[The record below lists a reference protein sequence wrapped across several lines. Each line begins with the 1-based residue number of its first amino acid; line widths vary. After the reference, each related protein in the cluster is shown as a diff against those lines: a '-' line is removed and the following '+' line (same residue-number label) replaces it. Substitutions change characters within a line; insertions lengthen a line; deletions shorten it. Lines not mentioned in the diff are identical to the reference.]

1 MTAVLAVTGATG
13 GLGRRVAERLAA
25 AGAELRLVVRD
36 AGRTRFLPG
45 SEVVENPGGYADGD
59 GFAAALDGVHTLYLV
74 SAAEAEDRVQQHR
87 TAVAA
92 AGRAGVQRIVYT
104 SFLGAAPDSVFTLGR
119 HHAATEEALAASG
132 VAWTALR
139 HSLYAD
145 FVPSLAVVGPDA
157 RAVIAGPA
165 GSGRA
170 SFVSR
175 DDCADVAAAVL
186 LDDSGAWDGRTPG
199 VTGPEALTLAEAA
212 AVVSAVAGVPVDYRE
227 ETVEQAWASRRPSG
241 HPDWEIEGW
250 ISSYT
255 SIAAGEMAAVTDVVA
270 TVTGHP
276 ARTLAE
282 QLRAHPEDW
291 AALRR

>member
-1 MTAVLAVTGATG
+1 MKQTIAVTGATG
-13 GLGRRVAERLAA
+13 GLGRRVAERLSA
-25 AGAELRLVVRD
+25 AGADLRLVVRD
-36 AGRTRFLPG
+36 AGRVRFLPG
-45 SEVVENPGGYADGD
+45 SEVTENPGGYADGE

-92 AGRAGVQRIVYT
+92 AARAGVRRIVYT
-104 SFLGAAPDSVFTLGR
+104 SFLGAAADSVFTLGR
-119 HHAATEEALAASG
+119 HHAATEEAIAATG

-145 FVPSLAVVGPDA
+145 FVPFLAVPAGGG
-157 RAVIAGPA
+157 AVIAGPGGTGA
-165 GSGRA
+165 A

-186 LDDSGAWDGRTPG
+186 LDDAGTWDSRALG
-199 VTGPEALTLAEAA
+199 VTGPVAVTLAEAA
-212 AVVSAVAGVPVDYRE
+212 AVLTEVSGVPVTYRE

-250 ISSYT
+250 ITSYT
-255 SIAAGEMAAVTDVVA
+255 SIAAGEMGAVTDVVPSL
-270 TVTGHP
+270 TGHR

-291 AALRR
+291 AHLR